1 MFIFLSRSDIPAR
14 QQLIGLLRVDSGRNA
29 TVADV
34 ASTPSEMTLPQP
46 EANNPAKAVPQNS
59 RESEWYR
66 PGLHT
71 DGLDKANPK
80 LQHQDEGS

>member
-14 QQLIGLLRVDSGRNA
+14 QQLIGLLRVDSGWNA
-29 TVADV
+29 AVADV
-34 ASTPSEMTLPQP
+34 ASTPSETTLPQP
-46 EANNPAKAVPQNS
+46 EANNPAKAVPGNS
-59 RESEWYR
+59 GS
-66 PGLHT
+66 PSGTDQASTT